1 MATVIAN
8 TAAGPA
14 TLHPDSQ
21 DKYAPGNLILYRTSL
36 AMYRNLKNQG
46 VFNDEEYCHIRTI
59 LTKKYG
65 LSSDSIFAECA

>member
-14 TLHPDSQ
+14 TLHPDNRDQ
-21 DKYAPGNLILYRTSL
+21 YAPSNLILYRTSL

>member
-1 MATVIAN
+1 MEMPTEN
-8 TAAGPA
+8 TAACPA
-14 TLHPDSQ
+14 TLQPDSRDQ
-21 DKYAPGNLILYRTSL
+21 YAPGNLILYRTSL

-46 VFNDEEYCHIRTI
+46 VFNEEEYCHIRTI

>member
-1 MATVIAN
+1 MATVVAN

-14 TLHPDSQ
+14 TLRPDSQ
-21 DKYAPGNLILYRTSL
+21 DKYAPSNLILYRTTL
-36 AMYRNLKNQG
+36 ALYRNLKNQG

>member
-36 AMYRNLKNQG
+36 AMYGNLKKQG
-46 VFNDEEYCHIRTI
+46 IFNDEEYCHIRTI